1 MALNVCAECTTQFA
15 AELDACPHCGG
26 TDFQEDGMA
35 KISVAMGPSN
45 AVTGEGMPE
54 PKEPKTPEA
63 TKEEVPV
70 EGVPAE
76 SEDLDEGVSVYAD
89 WSLIDLQDACVERG
103 LAKSGTKAELAERLS
118 ADDERTPEPAD
129 ETPKDVEPAF

>member
-1 MALNVCAECTTQFA
+1 
-15 AELDACPHCGG
+15 
-26 TDFQEDGMA
+26 MA

-63 TKEEVPV
+63 TREDVPV
-70 EGVPAE
+70 EEAPAE
-76 SEDLDEGVSVYAD
+76 AEESAEGVSVYAE
-89 WSLIDLQDACVERG
+89 WSLADLQDACVERG
-103 LAKSGTKAELAERLS
+103 LAKSGTKAELAERLG

-129 ETPKDVEPAF
+129 ETIKDVEPAF